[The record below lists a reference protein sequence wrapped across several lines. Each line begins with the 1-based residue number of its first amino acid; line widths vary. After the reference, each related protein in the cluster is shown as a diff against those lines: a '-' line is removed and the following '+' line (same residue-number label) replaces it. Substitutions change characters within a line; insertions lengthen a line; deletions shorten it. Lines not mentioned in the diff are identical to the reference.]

1 MQRAVCIL
9 KINRYLRVS
18 LFRTLIVNCF
28 FLISN
33 IENRNVNNPLL
44 FEGDMLI
51 SNYQKQIALA
61 GEDVA
66 MATGRKRGATTW
78 GTWPNGKIPYTI
90 DSAVSGKL

>member
-44 FEGDMLI
+44 

-66 MATGRKRGATTW
+66 MATGRKRGATAW
-78 GTWPNGKIPYTI
+78 GTWPNGIIPYTI